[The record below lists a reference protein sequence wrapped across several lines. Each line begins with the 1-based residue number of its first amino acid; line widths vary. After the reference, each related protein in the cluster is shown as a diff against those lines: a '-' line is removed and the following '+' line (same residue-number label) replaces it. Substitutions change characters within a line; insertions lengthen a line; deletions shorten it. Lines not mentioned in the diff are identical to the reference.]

1 MLHKYIAFGM
11 LYTTDK
17 GRKPQS
23 DDFAARRNLAAK
35 EAVASSK
42 PWCFKSRI
50 DPDKMLED
58 AAIIGAIAD
67 DNEARGSIEMRM
79 LAIRT
84 ENAHTIKPLHSETH
98 AVTKSCQ

>member
-1 MLHKYIAFGM
+1 MYSAFGM
-11 LYTTDK
+11 LYTIDK

-23 DDFAARRNLAAK
+23 DDFAVRRKRAAN

-42 PWCFKSRI
+42 PWCLKSRI

-58 AAIIGAIAD
+58 AARIGAIAD

-84 ENAHTIKPLHSETH
+84 ENAHTSSPLHSEVH
-98 AVTKSCQ
+98 AVMKACQ